1 MSNASFQPGALVFT
15 GTLHRVRRGNGHSFE
30 LGEAPSPPEPVRKP
44 ARVARMLAFAHGLK
58 QAIDRGE
65 YKDYADAARQVGLT
79 RARVSQLMDLT
90 LLAPSIQEE
99 ILFLERV
106 DGVEPVTERGL
117 REVVKQQ
124 GWAKQRVAWRDL
136 NCRECES

>member
-1 MSNASFQPGALVFT
+1 MSNASSQPGALVFT
-15 GTLHRVRRGNGHSFE
+15 GTLHRIRRGNGHSFE
-30 LGEAPSPPEPVRKP
+30 LGEAPKPPEPVRKP

-65 YKDYADAARQVGLT
+65 YKDYADAARQIGLT

-90 LLAPSIQEE
+90 LLASSIQEE

-106 DGVEPVTERGL
+106 DGIEPVTERGL
-117 REVVKQQ
+117 RNVVKCA
-124 GWAKQRVAWRDL
+124 GWVAQRRVWQRIKAHMA
-136 NCRECES
+136 